1 MLTDKNVLITGA
13 SGGIGEAIAQGF
25 AEQGASLTLSGTR
38 IAKLEELAD
47 KITKATNA
55 NINIIVAKL
64 GEDGEVERLA
74 KQAGKVD
81 ILINNAGINRDAL
94 AMRMKKPD
102 WDSVLNINLTSA
114 FLLTQA
120 LLRDMMK
127 ARWGRIINISSVV
140 GLMGNPGQTNYVA
153 SKAGLIGFTKSL
165 ALEVANRG
173 VTVNAIAPGFIA
185 TPMVDKLN
193 DQQKQAINS
202 RIPMQKM
209 GIPQDIAQG
218 CLYLANADYITGET
232 LNINGGLLMA

>member
-64 GEDGEVERLA
+64 GEDGEAERLA